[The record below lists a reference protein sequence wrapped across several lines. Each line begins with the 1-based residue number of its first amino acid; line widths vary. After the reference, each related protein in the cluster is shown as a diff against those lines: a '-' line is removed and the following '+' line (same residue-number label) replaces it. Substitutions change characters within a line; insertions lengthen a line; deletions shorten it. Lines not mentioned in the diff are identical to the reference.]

1 MVDPNG
7 FFCSTC
13 SRKRSPP
20 SGTAIGAAALVRFTR
35 RAVSRRAAGR
45 RRTTVR
51 GGYGGGLER
60 GMRAN
65 PCAFRVLFACLTHGT
80 RVHVLGSRRV
90 DDGGAQ
96 RRSLAR
102 TLSGDMGDFHGRVVQ
117 EGGVDVR
124 PPPVMASCS
133 GGPQRLVL
141 FTVLQR
147 TIST

>member
-1 MVDPNG
+1 
-7 FFCSTC
+7 
-13 SRKRSPP
+13 
-20 SGTAIGAAALVRFTR
+20 
-35 RAVSRRAAGR
+35 
-45 RRTTVR
+45 
-51 GGYGGGLER
+51 
-60 GMRAN
+60 MRAN

-90 DDGGAQ
+90 DGGGAQ

-102 TLSGDMGDFHGRVVQ
+102 TLSGDLDDFNDRVVR

-124 PPPVMASCS
+124 SPPVIASCS
-133 GGPQRLVL
+133 GGPQWLVS